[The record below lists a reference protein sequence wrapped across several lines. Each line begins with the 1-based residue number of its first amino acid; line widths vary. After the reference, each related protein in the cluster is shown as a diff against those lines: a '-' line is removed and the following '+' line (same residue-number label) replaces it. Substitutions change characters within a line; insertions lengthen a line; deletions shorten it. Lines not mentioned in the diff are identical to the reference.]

1 MWNRIIEQRRK
12 SLGDLEVGRV
22 LPAPASGM
30 VGPFIFFDHIGPV
43 DLPAGLPRTAD
54 VRPHPHIGLSTLT
67 YLFDGQIMH
76 RDSLAFSQ
84 AIEPGAVNWMV
95 AGNGITH
102 SERFERAR
110 AQGDHLHGIQAWV
123 ALPNE
128 DEETSPS
135 FSHHP
140 ADSLPVAEERGV
152 WMRLIA
158 GQAFGMQSP
167 VRTHS
172 PLAYAHLRL
181 AAGATVPLPAELS
194 ERAVYVVS
202 GALAGGGQTI
212 RAGQMGVLEPGTP
225 QGVTAL
231 EDSLVMLVAGEP
243 VGPRYIDWNFVS
255 SSADRIAQARSDWR
269 GGRIRLPD
277 ADNAEFIPLPETD
290 AIPRKL

>member
-1 MWNRIIEQRRK
+1 MWNQIIEQRRK

-22 LPAPASGM
+22 LPAAASGM

-43 DLPAGLPRTAD
+43 DLPAGLPRSAD

-76 RDSLAFSQ
+76 RDSLASSQ
-84 AIEPGAVNWMV
+84 SIDPGAVNWMV
-95 AGNGITH
+95 AGRGITH

-123 ALPNE
+123 ALPDE
-128 DEETSPS
+128 EEETSPS
-135 FSHHP
+135 FTHH
-140 ADSLPVAEERGV
+140 AAGSLPVSEERGV

-158 GQAFGMQSP
+158 GEAFGMQSP

-181 AAGATVPLPAELS
+181 ARGASVPVPAELR
-194 ERAVYVVS
+194 ERALYVVS
-202 GALAGGGQTI
+202 GALSGAGQTLLP
-212 RAGQMGVLEPGTP
+212 GQMGVLEPRNAP
-225 QGVTAL
+225 AITAT

-255 SSADRIAQARSDWR
+255 SSADRIAQAKSDWR
-269 GGRIRLPD
+269 AGRIRLPD
-277 ADNAEFIPLPETD
+277 ADDAEFIPLPEID
-290 AIPRKL
+290 ATPRRL